1 MLFLRGFLLP
11 LLLAA
16 AAPSMAAE
24 IAVVWDIADG
34 RLAKDQR
41 VLKIQKGD
49 MVHLTV
55 SSAQPGV
62 LHLHAYRLVI
72 PVSKEPP
79 SKKSFQAHASGK
91 FRFEWHA
98 KTEGKG
104 KTANDG
110 NHHAEPL
117 ATLEVRPN

>member
-1 MLFLRGFLLP
+1 MLFSRGFFLP

-16 AAPSMAAE
+16 AVPSMAAE

-41 VLKIQKGD
+41 LLKIQKGD

-55 SSAQPGV
+55 SSGQPGE

-72 PVSKEPP
+72 PVSKDQP
-79 SKKSFQAHASGK
+79 SKKSFQAHATGK

-104 KTANDG
+104 KNANDG